1 MLQSITEIHG
11 GMSIPMSITL
21 PMTLPI
27 VPLLYLALGGA
38 YLVVLPA
45 LLLLYFNSRWYVM
58 GSIERLL
65 AYFLVFF
72 LFPGL
77 LLLSPFVNLRPQPRQ
92 IS

>member
-1 MLQSITEIHG
+1 M
-11 GMSIPMSITL
+11 

-27 VPLLYLALGGA
+27 VPLLYLAVAGA

-45 LLLLYFNSRWYVM
+45 LLFVYLQNRWYTAR
-58 GSIERLL
+58 SIERLL
-65 AYFLVFF
+65 MYFFVFL

-77 LLLSPFVNLRPQPRQ
+77 LLLSPFLNFRPQPRQ